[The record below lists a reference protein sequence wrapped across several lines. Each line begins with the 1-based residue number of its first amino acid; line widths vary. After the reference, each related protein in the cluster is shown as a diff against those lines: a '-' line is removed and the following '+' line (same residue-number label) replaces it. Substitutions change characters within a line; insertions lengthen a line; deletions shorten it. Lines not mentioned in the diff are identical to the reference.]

1 MHTFGGVMVP
11 ISRHY
16 GADMAN
22 ASIIPPATF
31 VEHAVRLR
39 TRKLEQ
45 VAAEVEQELHI
56 RLVSTEQS
64 RRSTRRDLSSVL
76 KHFRGKLR

>member
-1 MHTFGGVMVP
+1 MHTFGGVMAS
-11 ISRHY
+11 ISHRY

-45 VAAEVEQELHI
+45 VAAEVEQELRI
-56 RLVSTEQS
+56 RVVPPEQS
-64 RRSTRRDLSSVL
+64 RRSSRKDLSFVL